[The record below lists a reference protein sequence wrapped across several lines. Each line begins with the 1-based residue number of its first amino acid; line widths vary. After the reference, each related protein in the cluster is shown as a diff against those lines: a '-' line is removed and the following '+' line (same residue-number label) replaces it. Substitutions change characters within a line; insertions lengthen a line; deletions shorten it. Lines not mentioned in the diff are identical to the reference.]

1 MRGSKLQIR
10 CRLIL
15 LISDHPIQ
23 RGIRKECRTPSL
35 EIGTPSLEIWTLSE
49 KTAVSGSKTKK
60 MLPKFFLRLRDT
72 HKKYILPKKMLENRP
87 EDALGLLV
95 ETVETVKTGINLLTN
110 RDVVWKNQAT
120 CPRPKAEDR

>member
-1 MRGSKLQIR
+1 
-10 CRLIL
+10 
-15 LISDHPIQ
+15 
-23 RGIRKECRTPSL
+23 
-35 EIGTPSLEIWTLSE
+35 
-49 KTAVSGSKTKK
+49 
-60 MLPKFFLRLRDT
+60 
-72 HKKYILPKKMLENRP
+72 MLENQP